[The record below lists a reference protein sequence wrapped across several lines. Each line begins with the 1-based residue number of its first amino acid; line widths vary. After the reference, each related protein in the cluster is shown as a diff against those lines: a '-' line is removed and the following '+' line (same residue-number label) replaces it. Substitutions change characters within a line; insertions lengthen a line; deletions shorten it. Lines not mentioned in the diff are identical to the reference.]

1 MLASTKPPA
10 GARRFGAKDSATRA
24 ALVQAGIE
32 VLQDQGANAFTAKSV
47 AEQAGLKPQLVHY
60 YFRTM
65 EDLVLAIVDLAGS
78 EGLRRAARAA
88 ASKEPLREL
97 WQVSMNERSSALVPE
112 VKALAQNS
120 EAVRHAIV
128 RQGEQHRTLMAE
140 VIGRHLEVRGRKL
153 STPPMSIVMVLEA
166 ISRLV
171 ISDRAVGFSL
181 GHEEMLGSIEEWLE
195 AFYADED

>member
-97 WQVSMNERSSALVPE
+97 WQVSMNERSSAL
-112 VKALAQNS
+112 AQNS